1 MIRSIAQTK
10 QQLPP
15 LSSRRHFSSAL
26 PAAASRFTPIFRP
39 TCISTKF
46 LAAQKQQKIAVTAAA
61 AAGRRLFSVTAN
73 QQATYNQ
80 VRRGCRKEQRA
91 RRRRSPALSNR
102 PELKG
107 VCLKTGITK
116 PKKPNSGERKTARI
130 RLSSGRV
137 VTAYIPGEGHNVQQH
152 SVVMVRGGRAQD
164 CPGVKYHLVRGALDL
179 VSILFLETKTMANW
193 RIGWCCNSID
203 QSIKVW
209 YKEAKGRLDSLR
221 RYLGGQSCICIIP
234 EFFVYQEFTI
244 ARFPLR
250 RRFILLVR
258 SIRALEIQF
267 YNGEISVQYFNK
279 ICTIVSVY
287 DIYHNLGTLLPL

>member
-1 MIRSIAQTK
+1 MSTLICSRASARNVTSMIRSIAQTK

-26 PAAASRFTPIFRP
+26 PAATSSRFTPVFRP

-46 LAAQKQQKIAVTAAA
+46 FAAQKQPKIAVT
-61 AAGRRLFSVTAN
+61 AAGRRLFSATAN

-91 RRRRSPALSNR
+91 RRGRSPALANR

-179 VSILFLETKTMANW
+179 VSIRFCFFFFLETKTTANW
-193 RIGWCCNSID
+193 IIGWCCNSID

-234 EFFVYQEFTI
+234 EFLCIKNLQLLVF
-244 ARFPLR
+244 FPLG
-250 RRFILLVR
+250 RRFIVLDSNPRNSGL
-258 SIRALEIQF
+258 
-267 YNGEISVQYFNK
+267 
-279 ICTIVSVY
+279 
-287 DIYHNLGTLLPL
+287 